1 MTHPPADADARPMWE
16 FVDLLISLTFY
27 GTAYGM
33 ILYCLAVGLS
43 VTLGLMRFVNLAHG
57 VFAMTGGYL
66 TVTAMSRLGFAFLP
80 AVVVSVVAVGAL
92 GMLIERTLC
101 RRLYSAPILEQVLFS
116 IGLIFVSSAVA
127 RYLFGPLAQPIELP
141 AWLSGRIDIGVGVF
155 PAYRVFLIGVGAALA
170 FAVWAAVER
179 SRFGASVRAAVD
191 DRQMAESVGINVN
204 RVFTI
209 CFGLGTGLAA
219 LGGSLGADLLP
230 IYPGY
235 PNDYLVYFL
244 IIVAVAGLGN
254 LRAAFFVALAFGVSD
269 TVVRYFLPDLGRILI
284 LLMVMAVLSYKP
296 HGFAPKTHA

>member
-1 MTHPPADADARPMWE
+1 MWE

-57 VFAMTGGYL
+57 VFAMVGGYL
-66 TVTAMSRLGFAFLP
+66 TVTAMSRLGLAFLP
-80 AVVVSVVAVGAL
+80 AVAVSVVAVGAL
-92 GMLIERTLC
+92 GMLVERTLC

-155 PAYRVFLIGVGAALA
+155 PVYRVFLIGAGAVLA

-179 SRFGASVRAAVD
+179 SQFGASVRAAVD
-191 DRQMAESVGINVN
+191 NRRMAESVGINVN

-254 LRAAFFVALAFGVSD
+254 LRATFFVALIFGVSD